1 MEDDDK
7 LDVYKRRSARFHWV
21 SMDDAVNSPKNCF
34 SYEYQRRSFSTV
46 QNVYSHSWTSSC
58 ARVSEIDLKMA

>member
-21 SMDDAVNSPKNCF
+21 SMDDAVNSPKIVSVTN
-34 SYEYQRRSFSTV
+34 SKEGVLV
-46 QNVYSHSWTSSC
+46 QF
-58 ARVSEIDLKMA
+58 KMFILIHGLAVAHVLVKSI